1 VCPGEVYNLVRR
13 CAPGPGEHRNVNLFA
28 QLLHHYEAKEEQ
40 QQQQPGEEEQ
50 VQKSAD

>member
-1 VCPGEVYNLVRR
+1 VYNLVKR

-28 QLLHHYEAKEEQ
+28 QLLHHYEAKEEEQ
-40 QQQQPGEEEQ
+40 QQEQQQQPEEEEQ